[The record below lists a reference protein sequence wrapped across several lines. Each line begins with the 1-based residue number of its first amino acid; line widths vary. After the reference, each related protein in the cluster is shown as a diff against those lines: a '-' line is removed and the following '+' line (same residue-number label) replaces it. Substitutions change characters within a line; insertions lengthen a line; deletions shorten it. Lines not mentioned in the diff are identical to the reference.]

1 MSALQSLSGK
11 SHAAGAETYDVVVVG
26 AGFAGMYMLHRLRG
40 LGLSARVYE
49 QGGDV
54 GGTWYWNRYP
64 GARCDVE
71 SMQYSYSFSD
81 DLQQEWDWSERYAPQ
96 PEILKYANHVA
107 DRFKLR
113 SDIQLNTRVDGAVFD
128 EHASTWSVTTSDGK
142 TVTAKYVVLATGCLS
157 NARVPD
163 IKGLS
168 EFKGK
173 VYHTGHWPHEPV
185 DFKGLRVAVIGTGS
199 SAIQSVPVIAE
210 QASHLTVFQR
220 TANFSI
226 PARSAAL
233 TAEEREG
240 FRAKY
245 PEIRRFAREE
255 ARNGIYTEMPD
266 RGALDDGDKERR
278 ARYES
283 RWAYGGLTFMSVYN
297 NLALDK
303 AANDTAAD
311 FVRGKIAEIV
321 RDPQT
326 AKLLQPNNHPI
337 GSKRIC
343 VDTDYFATFNRPNVT
358 LVDIRSNPIEE
369 ILPNSVRTRAKDY
382 EVDALVLATGFD
394 AMTGSV
400 AKIDIIGRDGQT
412 LNQKWAEGPKTYLGL
427 MSAGFP
433 NLFIITGPGSPSVL
447 SNMIVSIEQHV
458 DWITDCIGHMRHRG
472 LDTMEANKEAE
483 DNWVAH
489 VNEVAHTTLYPQANS
504 WYMGANIPGKP
515 QIFMPYIGG
524 VGAYRQ
530 ICNDVASKGYEGF
543 AMTTAERPQKIAA
556 SS

>member
-1 MSALQSLSGK
+1 MSVLQSMPGK
-11 SHAAGAETYDVVVVG
+11 GRPAATEAYDVVVVG
-26 AGFAGMYMLHRLRG
+26 AGFAGMYMLHRLRQQ
-40 LGLSARVYE
+40 GLSARVYE

-71 SMQYSYSFSD
+71 SMQYSYSFD
-81 DLQQEWDWSERYAPQ
+81 DELQQEWNWSERYAPQ
-96 PEILKYANHVA
+96 PEILKYAQHVA
-107 DRFKLR
+107 DRFNLR
-113 SDIQLNTRVDGAVFD
+113 RDIQLNTRVERAEFD
-128 EHASTWSVTTSDGK
+128 ETAISWSVTTSDGK
-142 TVTAKYVVLATGCLS
+142 TVTARHVVLATGCLS
-157 NARVPD
+157 NAKMPD
-163 IKGLS
+163 IKGIGG
-168 EFKGK
+168 FKGK

-185 DFKGLRVAVIGTGS
+185 DFTGLRVGVIGTGS
-199 SAIQSVPVIAE
+199 SGIQSVPVIAE

-226 PARSAAL
+226 PARNAAL
-233 TAEEREG
+233 TPEERDS
-240 FRAKY
+240 FRSNY
-245 PEIRRFAREE
+245 PEIRRIAREE
-255 ARNGIYTEMPD
+255 MRNGIVQEVPD
-266 RGALDDGDKERR
+266 RGALDDGDAERR
-278 ARYES
+278 ARFES
-283 RWAYGGLTFMSVYN
+283 RWAKGGLTFMGVYN
-297 NLALDK
+297 NLVFDK

-321 RDPQT
+321 EDPQT
-326 AKLLQPNNHPI
+326 AKLLQPNDHPI

-343 VDTDYFATFNRPNVT
+343 IDTDYFASFNRPNVT
-358 LVDIRSNPIEE
+358 LVDIKSDPIQE
-369 ILPNSVRTRAKDY
+369 ILPHAVRTSAREI

-400 AKIDIIGRDGQT
+400 AKIDIRGRNGQT

-458 DWITDCIGHMRHRG
+458 EWITDCIVWMRDRDLAAIEARG
-472 LDTMEANKEAE
+472 DAE
-483 DNWVAH
+483 DKWVAH
-489 VNEVAHTTLYPQANS
+489 VNEVAHSTLYPQANS
-504 WYMGANIPGKP
+504 WYMGANVPGKP

-530 ICNDVASKGYEGF
+530 ICNDVAAKGYEGF
-543 AMTTAERPQKIAA
+543 AMTAAEQRQEMAA
-556 SS
+556 S